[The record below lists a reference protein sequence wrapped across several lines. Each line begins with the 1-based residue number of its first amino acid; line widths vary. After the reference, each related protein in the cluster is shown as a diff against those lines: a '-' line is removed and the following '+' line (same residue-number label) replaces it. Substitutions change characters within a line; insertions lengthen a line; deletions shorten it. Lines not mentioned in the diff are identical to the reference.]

1 MAYAMKGTDGAAG
14 TGLRVMLAGLA
25 AVTVWG
31 CASLSGSSPAADKEA
46 AVKANAQARWD
57 ALIKRDYPAAYA
69 YFSPGTRDTYPLAA
83 YEERMRAAVVI
94 YRAAKVD
101 KVECEAEVCKVT
113 LTLTYDHAKFKGVQ
127 TPLVESWII
136 DQGKAWF
143 VNRG

>member
-1 MAYAMKGTDGAAG
+1 MAYAMKGKDGAAIMA
-14 TGLRVMLAGLA
+14 LRVTLAALA
-25 AVTVWG
+25 AVAMWG
-31 CASLSGSSPAADKEA
+31 CASLSGSSPAAEKEA

-69 YFSPGTRDTYPLAA
+69 YFSPGSRDTYPLAG
-83 YEERMRAAVVI
+83 YEEKMKAAVVI

-113 LTLTYDHAKFKGVQ
+113 LTLTYDHEKFKGVQ

-143 VNRG
+143 VYRG